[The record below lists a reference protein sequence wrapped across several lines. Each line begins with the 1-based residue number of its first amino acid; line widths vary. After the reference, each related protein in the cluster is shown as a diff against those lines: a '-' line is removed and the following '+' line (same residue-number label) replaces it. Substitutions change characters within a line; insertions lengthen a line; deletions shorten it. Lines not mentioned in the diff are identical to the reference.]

1 MKNLKLFTFNELSEN
16 AKAKALNDFNYSE
29 YNFEYIYDD
38 ANNTLKAFKDTF
50 ENNDSNINELEV
62 LRLYKYIINNYY
74 NVLFKPKYIGSLKKD
89 VPVYHKR
96 IKTKQYKNGKISNFY
111 YSNVLKDNCC
121 VLTGVCYDN
130 DILAPIYEFLKSP
143 YNINFDELISDCL
156 DSLEK
161 SIQNEIN
168 YNYTDEAKAEYL
180 NENDYYFTIDGKM
193 INL

>member
-1 MKNLKLFTFNELSEN
+1 MKNLQLFTFNELSDN

-29 YNFEYIYDD
+29 YYFDYIYDD
-38 ANNTLKAFKDTF
+38 ANNTLKVFKDTF
-50 ENNDSNINELEV
+50 YNNDSNINELEG

-96 IKTKQYKNGKISNFY
+96 IKIIKYKNGNISNFY
-111 YSNVLKDNCC
+111 YSKVLKINSC
-121 VLTGVCYDN
+121 VLTGVCYDD
-130 DILAPIYEFLKSP
+130 DILKPIYEFLKSP

-161 SIQNEIN
+161 SIQNEID

-180 NENDYYFTIDGKM
+180 SANEYYFTVDGKM